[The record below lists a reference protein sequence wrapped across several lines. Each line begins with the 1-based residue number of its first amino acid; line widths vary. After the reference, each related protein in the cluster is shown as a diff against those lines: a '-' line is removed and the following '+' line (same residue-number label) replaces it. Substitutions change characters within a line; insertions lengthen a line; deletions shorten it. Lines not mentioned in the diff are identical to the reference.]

1 MSVCKGGAAA
11 AGGPIEEKSRKKS
24 KNRGGN
30 MHRGQRK
37 PKTITIESY
46 RNKSIEL
53 GESEAEGLLPL
64 SSRETT
70 PLSNTEKSQNLAKKQ
85 PAPSPPQ
92 QQIDD
97 KHFFSGNPFVEVT
110 KGIIHMY
117 KNK

>member
-1 MSVCKGGAAA
+1 
-11 AGGPIEEKSRKKS
+11 
-24 KNRGGN
+24 

-53 GESEAEGLLPL
+53 GESDVEGLLPS

-70 PLSNTEKSQNLAKKQ
+70 PSNNVDKLQKQTTKQ
-85 PAPSPPQ
+85 PAHPQIQ